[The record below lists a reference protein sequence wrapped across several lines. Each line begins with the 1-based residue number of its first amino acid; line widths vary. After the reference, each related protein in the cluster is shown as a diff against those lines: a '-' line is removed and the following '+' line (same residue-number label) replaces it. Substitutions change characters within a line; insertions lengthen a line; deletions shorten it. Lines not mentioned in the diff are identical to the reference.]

1 MILFHYIFYSVSCLV
16 FHYYPHD
23 FCKGKWPLN
32 MLMYSTLKRVLWE
45 ISLLGFLSLDNHG
58 KSEKVVIW
66 ETMLVE
72 AELILVLNM

>member
-1 MILFHYIFYSVSCLV
+1 
-16 FHYYPHD
+16 
-23 FCKGKWPLN
+23 